1 MNYNGWYAKKIDLI
15 NKGLTDY
22 LNIAYPKSICE
33 AMRYSIFP
41 GGKRIRP
48 VILLAVCEALGGS
61 DESALP
67 FACALEMIHTYSLI
81 HDDLPAMDN
90 DDMRRGRP
98 TNHIVYGE
106 ATAIL
111 AGDALLNLAYE
122 IMAEHCMQNNV
133 SHFLKA
139 MSKIAKNAGIKGMI
153 GGQVM
158 DIALENTA
166 ATAAQIEYV
175 YEYKTSKLFTAA
187 FGSGALIA
195 NANCTDVLLLENI
208 GHDLGIAFQLK
219 DDLLD
224 LYGDDEFGKPLGSDE
239 KNKKSTYITVF
250 GEEQTIAT
258 YNRLCSSFIL
268 KLKQLQNSEFL
279 VVLAENLVDRTR

>member
-1 MNYNGWYAKKIDLI
+1 MNYNELYSEKINLI
-15 NKGLTDY
+15 NKALSDY
-22 LNIAYPKSICE
+22 LNIIYPESICE

-41 GGKRIRP
+41 GGKRVRP
-48 VILLAVCEALGGS
+48 IILLSACEAFGGPVKA
-61 DESALP
+61 ALP

-81 HDDLPAMDN
+81 HDDLPSMDN
-90 DDMRRGRP
+90 DDIRRGKP
-98 TNHIVYGE
+98 TNHVVYGE

-122 IMAEHCMQNNV
+122 IMSEHCLKNNAV
-133 SHFLKA
+133 HFFKA

-158 DIALENTA
+158 DMALENTA

-187 FGSGALIA
+187 FTAGAYIA
-195 NANCTDVLLLENI
+195 NAADTDIALLENI
-208 GHDLGIAFQLK
+208 GRDLGIAFQLK

-224 LYGDDEFGKPLGSDE
+224 LYGNDEFGKPLGSDE

-250 GEEQTIAT
+250 GEEQTTAI
-258 YNRLCSSFIL
+258 YNQLCSSAIS
-268 KLKQLQNSEFL
+268 KLKQLQNSGFL
-279 VVLAENLVDRTR
+279 VAVAENLVNRTR